1 MHSRHAMVHVCGSFR
16 LEFSGKPPDSRA
28 DFPLK
33 IYCNFIA
40 MAEKDKM
47 PEVDSWGSLS
57 HCSHIVSGCVRQC

>member
-1 MHSRHAMVHVCGSFR
+1 MHSRHAMAHVCGSFR

-33 IYCNFIA
+33 IYYNFIA

-57 HCSHIVSGCVRQC
+57 QCSHTVSGCVR